1 MSLYA
6 DHPAHRT
13 RQVVGDL
20 LVAAWVLVWALV
32 GRAVHDAVAELA
44 APGRTLEDAGT
55 SLESG
60 LQQAGER
67 VADVPLVGD
76 DLRAPF
82 DSAGEA
88 AGTLTQAGVDIQD
101 GVAQAATVAGWS
113 VALWP
118 VVVVL
123 GAWVWAR
130 VRFARRSTSARRLV
144 AAGADLDLFALR
156 ALARMPLATLARVSD
171 DPAGDW
177 RRGDEDVVRR
187 LAALELRSVGVRLP
201 GAGAPAAPAPGDGA
215 VSPPR

>member
-20 LVAAWVLVWALV
+20 LVLAWVVVWALV
-32 GRAVHDAVAELA
+32 GRAVHDAVAQLA

-67 VADVPLVGD
+67 VAEVPLVGD

-88 AGTLTQAGVDIQD
+88 AGTLTQAGVDLQD

-130 VRFARRSTSARRLV
+130 LRFARRSASARRLV
-144 AAGADLDLFALR
+144 AAGTDLDLFALR

-177 RRGDEDVVRR
+177 RRGDERVVRR
-187 LAALELRSVGVRLP
+187 LAALELRSAGVRLP
-201 GAGAPAAPAPGDGA
+201 DADAAAGPGGTA
-215 VSPPR
+215 TGVSPPR